1 MEKKWTAL
9 IVLLLSFALASGGVA
24 RAQTFTAGPG
34 AATCAQFGEAYG
46 KNALIEFNFFF
57 WAQGWLSALNAA
69 EAPQCGSSPALRDLF
84 SVSPDLQ
91 KATIRQYCEAHPLA
105 QYTEAIIFMRDK
117 YLKTVMVP
125 PRPAGSC
132 KP

>member
-1 MEKKWTAL
+1 LDKKRIAL
-9 IVLLLSFALASGGVA
+9 IGVLLSVALAGGGVA

-34 AATCAQFGEAYG
+34 VATCAQFGEEYG
-46 KNALIEFNFFF
+46 KNTLIEFNFFF

-69 EAPQCGSSPALRDLF
+69 EAPQCGRSRSLRDLF

-105 QYTEAIIFMRDK
+105 QYTEAITFMRDK

-125 PRPAGSC
+125 PLPAGSC
-132 KP
+132 KL